1 VGRTI
6 DILAILATLFGS
18 ATSLGLGALQINGG
32 LKYLW
37 EVPNSVTVAI
47 VVIAVLTVAFVVSAV
62 SVVHCGIQW
71 LANTNMVLAVIL
83 LLFLFVLG
91 PTVFILNSLTEAL
104 GGYLANLALGAGVV
118 RLRSS

>member
-1 VGRTI
+1 V
-6 DILAILATLFGS
+6 S
-18 ATSLGLGALQINGG
+18 
-32 LKYLW
+32 
-37 EVPNSVTVAI
+37 NSVTVAI

-62 SVVHCGIQW
+62 SGVHRGIQW

-83 LLFLFVLG
+83 LLFLFVVG

>member
-1 VGRTI
+1 M
-6 DILAILATLFGS
+6 
-18 ATSLGLGALQINGG
+18 
-32 LKYLW
+32 
-37 EVPNSVTVAI
+37 VAI

-62 SVVHCGIQW
+62 SGVHRGIQW

>member
-1 VGRTI
+1 
-6 DILAILATLFGS
+6 
-18 ATSLGLGALQINGG
+18 
-32 LKYLW
+32 
-37 EVPNSVTVAI
+37 
-47 VVIAVLTVAFVVSAV
+47 
-62 SVVHCGIQW
+62 
-71 LANTNMVLAVIL
+71 MVLAVIL

>member
-1 VGRTI
+1 
-6 DILAILATLFGS
+6 
-18 ATSLGLGALQINGG
+18 
-32 LKYLW
+32 
-37 EVPNSVTVAI
+37 VPNSVTVTI
-47 VVIAVLTVAFVVSAV
+47 VIIAVLTVAFVVSAV
-62 SVVHCGIQW
+62 SGVHRGIQW

>member
-1 VGRTI
+1 
-6 DILAILATLFGS
+6 
-18 ATSLGLGALQINGG
+18 
-32 LKYLW
+32 
-37 EVPNSVTVAI
+37 VPNSVTVAI
-47 VVIAVLTVAFVVSAV
+47 VIIAVLTVAFVVSAV
-62 SVVHCGIQW
+62 SGVHRGIQW

>member
-1 VGRTI
+1 
-6 DILAILATLFGS
+6 
-18 ATSLGLGALQINGG
+18 
-32 LKYLW
+32 
-37 EVPNSVTVAI
+37 VPNSVTVAI

-62 SVVHCGIQW
+62 SGVHRGIQW
-71 LANTNMVLAVIL
+71 LSNINMVLAVIL